1 MIRGCHHITLD
12 LLGWRLGRWLFA
24 TVCTHR
30 SRVDEVKKVLSP
42 PLGFRSGVWQSIV
55 NGLTVQNTADT
66 MIRTLIITDQ
76 RI

>member
-1 MIRGCHHITLD
+1 MSSHHPGFVGVET
-12 LLGWRLGRWLFA
+12 RKVV
-24 TVCTHR
+24 VCHR

-55 NGLTVQNTADT
+55 NGLTVQSTADM

>member
-1 MIRGCHHITLD
+1 MSSHHPGFVGVETHKVV
-12 LLGWRLGRWLFA
+12 FA

-30 SRVDEVKKVLSP
+30 SRVDEVKKVLFP

-55 NGLTVQNTADT
+55 NGLTVQSTADM